1 MCNFQPQGK
10 MTTFDLNMGL
20 TPLLNNVQKTAQ
32 LVTRDIPKMCNF
44 DPRGKGDPV
53 LSKLQA
59 CTSCETGHAATI
71 TSRFRKSMT
80 MPNVKSYLILVIFSH
95 IQNFWKIKFTPKN
108 A

>member
-10 MTTFDLNMGL
+10 LTTFDLNMGL
-20 TPLLNNVQKTAQ
+20 IPLLNNVQKTAQ

-71 TSRFRKSMT
+71 TFWFRKSMT
-80 MPNVKSYLILVIFSH
+80 MPNAKCQMSWLLAFGG
-95 IQNFWKIKFTPKN
+95 
-108 A
+108 